1 LSTVSAQSAY
11 LEGALRRSFDAWLDA
26 AVARYQPP
34 LRPSEIGRGLRA
46 LSSLYVERRGG
57 SDLGRRSR
65 EGVAKRAAFATY
77 FAPMHF
83 LTTWHALG
91 QLEPPLASV
100 KRVVDLGCGT
110 GAVGAAAALACP
122 DTPRLLGVD
131 ASGWA
136 LGEARHT
143 WDAFGLQARAVRRRL
158 PSRQPELRAGDLA
171 VLGWFVNELDTVA
184 RERLLATLVRARRRG
199 AGVLLLEPLAR
210 RVAPWWEEGVRGL
223 GADTQDH
230 ELHIACERPERV
242 ADLDVASGL
251 DHRVLGARVCLAAP
265 DAAHLPRGPSS

>member
-1 LSTVSAQSAY
+1 LSTAPGQPAY

-34 LRPSEIGRGLRA
+34 LLPSEIGRGLRA

-83 LTTWHALG
+83 LTTWHALS
-91 QLEPPLASV
+91 QLAPPLASV

-110 GAVGAAAALACP
+110 GAVGAAAARACP
-122 DTPRLLGVD
+122 EAPGLLGID

-143 WDAFGLQARAVRRRL
+143 WGAFGLRARAVRRRL
-158 PSRQPELRAGDLA
+158 PSGQPELRGGDLA
-171 VLGWFVNELDTVA
+171 VLGWFVNELPKSD
-184 RERLLATLVRARRRG
+184 RERVLAMLARGRQRG
-199 AGVLLLEPLAR
+199 AGVLILEPLSR
-210 RVAPWWEEGVRGL
+210 RVTPWWEEALQVL
-223 GADTQDH
+223 GAGTRDD

-242 ADLDVASGL
+242 ADLDAASGL
-251 DHRVLGARVCLAAP
+251 DHSVLGVRVCLAP
-265 DAAHLPRGPSS
+265 PVTAHLPRSPSR